1 MVCKFVIEIFE
12 FLVVKYLLFNDLIN
26 LFIVF
31 IIFGD
36 LVLWGLLMIIDL
48 LLLSFKLVMVVLYVI
63 FFDSFNIL
71 VNVLLL
77 FM

>member
-1 MVCKFVIEIFE
+1 MVCKFVIEILE